1 MKTRE
6 ELREKGQFWTPDWI
20 AENMVRYVLTDNS
33 DHIFDPAYGMGAFF
47 VAAKKIAKETG
58 KKISFFGTDIDS
70 ELINEI
76 KKEGLLS
83 LQEAKNLRTDN
94 FIKTNLEKK
103 YKAIIVNPPYLRHH
117 RISMLDKQELKAIAS
132 KYLGKEL
139 DGRAGLHIYFLILC
153 LLSLEKNGKMSFIV
167 SSDICEGV
175 FSNTLWKWI
184 AENYQIEAALTFS
197 GSATPFPNIDTNPI
211 ILFIKNAPPKENL
224 SWARCIEK
232 DPEEIKK
239 WIESG
244 FSEKI
249 VDKKKITASSRLLA
263 EAIETGLSRLPQTEI
278 HKFTLG
284 DFAHTM
290 RGIATGNN
298 DFFLLNKATVKK
310 FNLPSAYLIPVISRT
325 RDLTGDVIDEKTFQE
340 LDRKNR
346 PSFLLYIN
354 NEKAEDLPQALQDY
368 LAYGEKNN
376 VHKTTLIA
384 TRNPWFKM
392 ERRNPP
398 AILFS
403 YLGRR
408 NSRFLFNKAEALPLN
423 GFLCIYP
430 KSTEKSD
437 LNKLIE
443 LLNHKDVL
451 KNLFLVGKSYGSD
464 AVKVEPRALERL
476 PIPEYLVRQVGLI
489 A

>member
-47 VAAKKIAKETG
+47 VAAKKISNR
-58 KKISFFGTDIDS
+58 KISFLGTDIDP
-70 ELINEI
+70 ELIKEI
-76 KKEGLLS
+76 EKNGILESKDL
-83 LQEAKNLRTDN
+83 KNLHTDN
-94 FIKTNLEKK
+94 FVKIALGKK
-103 YKAIIVNPPYLRHH
+103 YKAIVANPPYLRHH
-117 RISMLDKQELKAIAS
+117 RISQSDKLELKTIAS

-184 AENYQIEAALTFS
+184 AKNYQIEAALTFN
-197 GSATPFPNIDTNPI
+197 GNATPFPNIDTNPI
-211 ILFIKNAPPKENL
+211 ILFIKNSPPKNTL

-244 FSEKI
+244 FNEKI
-249 VDKKKITASSRLLA
+249 VDKKKIVSSSRSLS

-284 DFAHTM
+284 DFAYTM

-298 DFFLLNKATVKK
+298 NFFLLNKATVRE
-310 FNLPSAYLIPVISRT
+310 FNLPSDYLIPVISRT
-325 RDLTGDVIDEKTFQE
+325 RDLTGDIIDEKTFQE
-340 LDRKNR
+340 LEKKNR

-354 NEKAEDLPQALQDY
+354 NEKAEDLPPALQRY
-368 LAYGEKNN
+368 LAYGEQNN

-392 ERRNPP
+392 ERRDPP

-408 NSRFLFNKAEALPLN
+408 NSRFLINKAEALPLN

-430 KSTEKSD
+430 KSTKKSD
-437 LNKLIE
+437 LSKLIE
-443 LLNHKDVL
+443 LLNHKEVL

-489 A
+489 S